1 MLALPFAMV
10 KRSELPTPRKGQAEY
25 DLFEEITGKDWHEM
39 EWDARGKRWIQ
50 TFRLILNHTGRDK
63 KKVPKNDFFKNR

>member
-39 EWDARGKRWIQ
+39 
-50 TFRLILNHTGRDK
+50 DK
-63 KKVPKNDFFKNR
+63 IEVDHETKITEFDYENYIHKGALKDIDTNSESFK